1 MMKEV
6 KRPPLGLVPRDI
18 WFYNVLKERIKEIM
32 EALNRYMEA
41 EKKVPV
47 EWIEEYN
54 NTLEELGCDH
64 ITSKEKEAEHP
75 DNRMFEL
82 VKLIIAGQCA
92 NGVLDDK
99 GRLEKACRYTINVAK
114 SMLEHLDNPKD

>member
-1 MMKEV
+1 MKEV

-41 EKKVPV
+41 KKKVPV

-54 NTLEELGCDH
+54 NTLEELGCDY
-64 ITSKEKEAEHP
+64 ITSKEKETEHP
-75 DNRMFEL
+75 IVTDR
-82 VKLIIAGQCA
+82 
-92 NGVLDDK
+92 
-99 GRLEKACRYTINVAK
+99 K
-114 SMLEHLDNPKD
+114 SVV

>member
-41 EKKVPV
+41 KKKVPV

-54 NTLEELGCDH
+54 NTLEELGCDY
-64 ITSKEKEAEHP
+64 ITSKEKEWDSYEEAMEKGLQ
-75 DNRMFEL
+75 DALEL
-82 VKLIIAGQCA
+82 VK
-92 NGVLDDK
+92 
-99 GRLEKACRYTINVAK
+99 
-114 SMLEHLDNPKD
+114 SW

>member
-1 MMKEV
+1 MKEV

-41 EKKVPV
+41 KKKVPV

-54 NTLEELGCDH
+54 NTL
-64 ITSKEKEAEHP
+64 SQ
-75 DNRMFEL
+75 F
-82 VKLIIAGQCA
+82 
-92 NGVLDDK
+92 
-99 GRLEKACRYTINVAK
+99 RYTD
-114 SMLEHLDNPKD
+114 LENDTHFTKVGHTDAFKIMKWDLAGYNFT